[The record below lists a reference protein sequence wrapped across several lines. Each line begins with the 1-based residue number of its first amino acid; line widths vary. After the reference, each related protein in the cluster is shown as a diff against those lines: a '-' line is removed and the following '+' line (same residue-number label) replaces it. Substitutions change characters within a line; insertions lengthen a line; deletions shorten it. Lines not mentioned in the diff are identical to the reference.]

1 MLQFFFTILTAA
13 AQSAGASGDETPS
26 AALTTPP
33 PAITA
38 PAAPEPTAP
47 AASEQVAAAP
57 APEPEPEPETTPEPA
72 AAPEPAPQQP
82 AAAAPVTGI
91 IAPAAPELT
100 PGLVAEPQTATGR
113 FLTATE
119 VRPILN
125 ATKPNWISVRAFGG
139 KDLLYV
145 THIWSWRCGLLELRV
160 GVNGAQPEIWPLPA
174 CHTDQPAPAAI
185 LESDGLP
192 YREFPL
198 KSVQLIEVMLTFDDL
213 SVSRVRFNRA
223 GIVIP

>member
-1 MLQFFFTILTAA
+1 MLQFFFTLLTAA

-26 AALTTPP
+26 VALTTPP

-38 PAAPEPTAP
+38 PAAPE
-47 AASEQVAAAP
+47 
-57 APEPEPEPETTPEPA
+57 
-72 AAPEPAPQQP
+72 
-82 AAAAPVTGI
+82 
-91 IAPAAPELT
+91 

-119 VRPILN
+119 VRPILT